1 MHYNGVLV
9 SDNDLAPLSVP
20 ETSGISVYKGERDA
34 RNLFKKE
41 NMLFDSLKDILPQ
54 LDQSGP
60 AVEHKLKE
68 KGHRLRD
75 GCCAKVVHVGLSCQL
90 ETYLRK
96 KPGYP
101 YFLYFKLPQ
110 VCPNED
116 VMDKGFPSALI
127 TWHYKSY

>member
-60 AVEHKLKE
+60 AKEHKLKE
-68 KGHRLRD
+68 KGHRL
-75 GCCAKVVHVGLSCQL
+75 A
-90 ETYLRK
+90 
-96 KPGYP
+96 
-101 YFLYFKLPQ
+101 
-110 VCPNED
+110 
-116 VMDKGFPSALI
+116 
-127 TWHYKSY
+127 